1 MNRKTTLKISG
12 MTCVM
17 CSTAVEKALLRLE
30 GVAKAQVNLS
40 QETAVVEYDPDRVR
54 LSDFEQA
61 VTESGYGIVPDRAV
75 IKVGGMTCVM
85 CVGALEK
92 ALQELSGVSAVH
104 VNLAAEKAYVTYN
117 TTMTSIEDLKRTIE
131 ETGYQY
137 LGVEG
142 EESLDLERTLREKDL
157 REKRNRFLVGFLV
170 GLPLMFADYLPFHPP
185 FSMAYLM
192 FLVATPA
199 FIYVSLPI
207 FRAARRALWNRS
219 LNMDVMYAMGI
230 GIAYLASILGTL
242 QIVLTRDFLFY
253 DTAVLLAAFL
263 TVGRYLEARAK
274 GKTSDAI
281 RKLIGL
287 QPKTATLLRDNREL
301 EVPIEE
307 VLPGDTLIVKP
318 GERIPVD
325 GEVAEGES
333 YVDESM
339 ISGEPLPVLKK
350 QGLPVVGGTI
360 NKNSILAFKALKVG
374 KDTVLSQI
382 IRLVEEAQGSK
393 PPVQGLADRIV
404 GYFIPFVLGVAI
416 LAFLL
421 WFVVLG
427 QTLLFS
433 LTAFISVLVIACPC
447 ALGLATPTA
456 VTVGIGRGAELGI
469 LIKNGE
475 ALEISEKLT
484 TVLFDKTGTLTKGRP
499 EVTDII
505 PLDLAEDEL
514 LRLAASVEKNAS
526 HPLAEALERKALERN
541 LEMEKADAFDTM
553 EGKGVRARFR
563 ENDVVIGNRLLLQEN
578 GIAYEAWEDR
588 IKELE
593 NEAKTVVLVALNNR
607 LSGLIAIADP
617 LKPSSGEAVRTLREM
632 GLEVAMITGDNVR
645 TAQAIASRVGVDRVL
660 AEVLPQDKAGEVKN
674 LQQKGDVVGFVG
686 DGINDAPAL
695 AQADVGIAVGSG
707 TDIAIESGDVVLV
720 KDNLVDAVSAVQL
733 SRKVMSRIKQ
743 NLFWA
748 FAYNTILIPVA
759 AGVLYPLFGITLRP
773 EFAGLA
779 MAMSSV
785 TIVTLSLMLKTYTPP
800 AKKISLEP

>member
-1 MNRKTTLKISG
+1 MLRKATLKISG

-17 CSTAVEKALLRLE
+17 CSTAVEKALLRLD
-30 GVAKAQVNLS
+30 GISKAQVNLG
-40 QETAVVEYDPDRVR
+40 QETAAVEYDPEKVR
-54 LSDFEQA
+54 LSDLEKA
-61 VTESGYGIVPDRAV
+61 ISDSGYGIVHDRTV
-75 IKVGGMTCVM
+75 IKIGGMTCVM

-92 ALQELSGVSAVH
+92 ALQDLPGVSAVH
-104 VNLAAEKAYVTYN
+104 INLAAEKAYVTYN
-117 TTMTSIEDLKRTIE
+117 ASMASLDDLNRTIE

-137 LGVEG
+137 LGIEG
-142 EESLDLERTLREKDL
+142 EESLDLERTLRAKDL
-157 REKRNRFLVGFLV
+157 RDKRNRFLVGFLV
-170 GLPLMFADYLPFHPP
+170 GLPLMFADDLPFHPP
-185 FSMAYLM
+185 FAMAYLM

-207 FRAARRALWNRS
+207 FRAARRSLWNRS

-230 GIAYLASILGTL
+230 GIAYVSSILGTL

-301 EVPIEE
+301 EVPIED
-307 VLPGDTLIVKP
+307 VHPGDSLIVKP

-325 GEVAEGES
+325 GDVAEGES

-339 ISGEPLPVLKK
+339 ISGEPIPVLKK
-350 QGLPVVGGTI
+350 KGLSVVGGTI
-360 NKNSILAFKALKVG
+360 NKNSILIFKALKVG

-416 LAFLL
+416 LAFLF
-421 WFVVLG
+421 WYAILG

-484 TVLFDKTGTLTKGRP
+484 TILFDKTGTLTKGRP
-499 EVTDII
+499 EVTDVI
-505 PLDLAEDEL
+505 PVDLGEDDL
-514 LRLAASVEKNAS
+514 LRLASSVEKNAS
-526 HPLAEALERKALERN
+526 HPLAEALERTAVEKG
-541 LEMEKADAFDTM
+541 LEMERTDAFDTI

-563 ENDVVIGNRLLLQEN
+563 EKDVLIGNRALFQEN
-578 GIAYEAWEDR
+578 GIAYDAWEDR
-588 IKELE
+588 VKELE
-593 NEAKTVVLVALNNR
+593 NEAKTVVFVALDNR

-617 LKPSSGEAVRTLREM
+617 LKPSSDKAVRALREM
-632 GLEVAMITGDNVR
+632 GLRVAMMTGDNAR
-645 TAQAIASRVGVDRVL
+645 TAQAIAGQVGIDRVL

-674 LQQKGDVVGFVG
+674 LQQSGDVVGFVG

-707 TDIAIESGDVVLV
+707 TDIAIESGDIVLV
-720 KDNLVDAVSAVQL
+720 KDNLIDAVSAVQL
-733 SRKVMSRIKQ
+733 SKKVMSRIKQ

-748 FAYNTILIPVA
+748 FAYNTVLIPVA
-759 AGVLYPLFGITLRP
+759 AGALYPFFGITLKP

-785 TIVTLSLMLKTYTPP
+785 TIVTLSLLLKTYTPP
-800 AKKISLEP
+800 AKKISMES